1 MNRVMLIGRLTRD
14 PELHYSAGEDS
25 IAVARYSLAVQRR
38 YRREGEPEADFVPCI
53 TFQKSAEFAE
63 KYFRKGLRVA
73 IAGRLQTRSYT
84 NKEGNKV
91 SVTEVIVEEQEFAD
105 GKSSSASAAAAPG
118 TATEDGFLN
127 IPDGMEEETP
137 FS

>member
-1 MNRVMLIGRLTRD
+1 MNRVMLIGRLTRN

-38 YRREGEPEADFVPCI
+38 YRREGEPEADFISCI

-63 KYFRKGLRVA
+63 KYFRKGFRVA
-73 IAGRLQTRSYT
+73 ISGRLQPRSYT
-84 NKEGNKV
+84 HKEGTKV

-105 GKSSSASAAAAPG
+105 GKSSSAPAAAAPRTV
-118 TATEDGFLN
+118 TADGFMN
-127 IPDGMEEETP
+127 SPDGMEEETP